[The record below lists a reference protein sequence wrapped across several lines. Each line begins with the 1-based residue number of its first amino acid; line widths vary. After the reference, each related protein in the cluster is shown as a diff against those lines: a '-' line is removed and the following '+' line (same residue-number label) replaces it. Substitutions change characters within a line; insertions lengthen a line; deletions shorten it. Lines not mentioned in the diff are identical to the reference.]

1 MATDPKD
8 HPLHQVPDNLPRPP
22 GDLPPSTDQPAP
34 APSQPQPVPAGGSAG
49 NSGPSPYAGEVED
62 ENADPVGQPPRM

>member
-22 GDLPPSTDQPAP
+22 GDLPPSPAP
-34 APSQPQPVPAGGSAG
+34 VHPNEQPDPKAPDTAP
-49 NSGPSPYAGEVED
+49 
-62 ENADPVGQPPRM
+62 

>member
-22 GDLPPSTDQPAP
+22 GDLPPSPAP
-34 APSQPQPVPAGGSAG
+34 AHPNEAP
-49 NSGPSPYAGEVED
+49 
-62 ENADPVGQPPRM
+62 DPKAPDTTP

>member
-22 GDLPPSTDQPAP
+22 GDLPPSTE
-34 APSQPQPVPAGGSAG
+34 QPVRPNEPLDPSA
-49 NSGPSPYAGEVED
+49 PDTAP
-62 ENADPVGQPPRM
+62 